1 MHSKSPDQVQREIRE
16 AEAKL
21 PEARRLFKALPGV
34 IDVMVGIK
42 ETGGQATGE
51 VVLQVLV
58 EQKKALQDLP
68 PEQRIPP
75 RVLGVST
82 DVIAHEIAIAE
93 NVLMGGS
100 NINGSGGSGTLGAI
114 ALATAAN
121 ANVAAG
127 TPLILTN
134 KHVAT
139 TTGTL
144 VGEES
149 TCDCKCCTC
158 CDFGRVVDSQISN
171 QVDAAIA
178 TLNNGVRFG
187 HEIMLVGAIRG
198 TATPAL
204 SDIVVKHGRTTQ
216 FTRGQITS
224 VTFPVSRNDGSN
236 FINQLRVAPVAPFTD
251 MSDGG
256 DSGSVYV
263 KANTNQIVGLHHA
276 GDSPGPAAF
285 GNQIGPVLSLMKI
298 SFPVMG
304 TVGAMPLVSTGVPED
319 GPTFHQAWA
328 ALRNDLE
335 RTETGQYWLELVRQ
349 HAPEVNHLVNHD
361 RETQMAWHRT
371 QGPAFVSHYLKS
383 ARQADYRVP
392 REIGG
397 MRVENVI
404 ISMAAA
410 LQSNASQE
418 LSTAITNHYLDVLQF
433 MANEDSAMELCERAR
448 KLAEAD
454 RTCFQWG
461 ESKCPHN
468 NPALSNN

>member
-1 MHSKSPDQVQREIRE
+1 MYPKSPEQVQREIRE

-21 PEARRLFKALPGV
+21 PEARRILKALPGV

-42 ETGGQATGE
+42 ESGGQSTGE
-51 VVLQVLV
+51 VVFHVLV
-58 EQKKALQDLP
+58 DKKKPLQDLP
-68 PEQRIPP
+68 AEDRIPLH
-75 RVLGVST
+75 VLGVLT
-82 DVIAHEIAIAE
+82 DVIADEIAIPE

-114 ALATAAN
+114 ALATSAN
-121 ANVAAG
+121 TVVAEN

-139 TTGTL
+139 RNGTL
-144 VGEES
+144 VGEEQ
-149 TCDCKCCTC
+149 TCDCNCCTC
-158 CDFGRVVDSQISN
+158 CDFGRVVDSDFLPG
-171 QVDAAIA
+171 VDAAIA
-178 TLNNGVRFG
+178 AINSGVRFS
-187 HEIMLVGAIRG
+187 HEIIMVGAIRG
-198 TATPAL
+198 TAPAAL
-204 SDIVVKHGRTTQ
+204 NDFVVKHGRTTK
-216 FTRGQITS
+216 FTRGQISSITW
-224 VTFPVSRNDGSN
+224 PVRRIDGNN
-236 FINQLRVAPVAPFTD
+236 FTNQIRVAPVAPFTD
-251 MSDGG
+251 MSNGG

-263 KANTNQIVGLHHA
+263 NANTNQIIGLHHA

-285 GNQIGPVLSLMKI
+285 GNQIGPVLARMNI

-304 TVGAMPLVSTGVPED
+304 TAGAIPLASAGLPED

-328 ALRNDLE
+328 ALKDDLA
-335 RTETGQYWLELVRQ
+335 RTETGQLWLELVRQ

-371 QGPAFVSHYLKS
+371 QGPSFVSHYLKS
-383 ARQADYRVP
+383 ARQEDHRVP
-392 REIGG
+392 REIAG

-410 LQSNASQE
+410 LQRTGSQE

-433 MANEDSAMELCERAR
+433 MTDEDSAMKLCERAR
-448 KLAEAD
+448 TLAKAD
-454 RTCFQWG
+454 RTPLPNGRKNQ
-461 ESKCPHN
+461 CPN